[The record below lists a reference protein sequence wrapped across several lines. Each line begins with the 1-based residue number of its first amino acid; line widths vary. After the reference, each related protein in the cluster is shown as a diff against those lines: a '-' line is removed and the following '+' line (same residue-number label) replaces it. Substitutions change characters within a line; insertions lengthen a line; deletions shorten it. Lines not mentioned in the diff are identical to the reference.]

1 MLDLTNYDVDIK
13 KPLTR
18 AEFDERVEK
27 GLIKSGETVEVYD
40 NYGHIVRTK
49 LVIIPPPEI
58 KVKTKTK
65 F

>member
-40 NYGHIVRTK
+40 NYRHIVRTK